1 VSKLHSLRAVPDPEP
16 PGHVSIA
23 PLDITELPG
32 WAATRGTGTA
42 HPLTEE
48 LLGAVIGEIRI
59 PK

>member
-1 VSKLHSLRAVPDPEP
+1 
-16 PGHVSIA
+16 VSIA
-23 PLDITELPG
+23 PLEITELPG